1 MNTADELKEIFD
13 RIKEAGGDAGYVV
26 SVLSLIWREEFER
39 KEELDSKG
47 KLPKATHFHPGYV
60 LEARRYEKGMPVEI
74 ENPHFN
80 LPASVKGKLFE
91 MNVLIINMEDRV
103 KDVLSGVLKIIVNG
117 KESRLSVDG
126 SKLTLRLEQEV
137 VCDNERYIVT
147 LSQTGIEPPIEVDI
161 KRQRG
166 RKGEHQSNMAMYL
179 LYRYFNRLGL
189 KGVYVSIASLVNI
202 FSLHFY
208 CDGKGASLS
217 PENVRK
223 RIQVVKKKKEL
234 CEKALDFER
243 NWNKEKLSTAKEAA
257 VPVASSTDSSVATL
271 LRSVSPHLKL

>member
-1 MNTADELKEIFD
+1 MNTADELKAILD
-13 RIKEAGGDAGYVV
+13 RIKEAGGDVGYVV
-26 SVLSLIWREEFER
+26 NVLSFIWREEFER

-47 KLPKATHFHPGYV
+47 KLPEATHFHPGYV
-60 LEARRYEKGMPVEI
+60 LEARRYEKDRPVEI

-91 MNVLIINMEDRV
+91 INALMIMTEHRLKETLYRDSNLVL
-103 KDVLSGVLKIIVNG
+103 NG
-117 KESRLSVDG
+117 NKFSFSMDG
-126 SKLTLRLEQEV
+126 SKLTVRLEQEI
-137 VCDNERYIVT
+137 VCDGERYVLT
-147 LSQTGIEPPIEVDI
+147 LSQPGIEPPIEVDI

-179 LYRYFNRLGL
+179 LYRYFNHLGL
-189 KGVYVSIASLVNI
+189 KAVYVSIASLVNI
-202 FSLHFY
+202 FSFQFY

-234 CEKALDFER
+234 CEKALDFEK
-243 NWNKEKLSTAKEAA
+243 NWDMEKSAL
-257 VPVASSTDSSVATL
+257 PDCQ
-271 LRSVSPHLKL
+271 P

>member
-1 MNTADELKEIFD
+1 MNTADELKAILD

-26 SVLSLIWREEFER
+26 NVLSLIWREEFER
-39 KEELDSKG
+39 KDELDSKG
-47 KLPKATHFHPGYV
+47 KLPEATHFHPGYV
-60 LEARRYEKGMPVEI
+60 LEARRYEKDRPVEV

-103 KDVLSGVLKIIVNG
+103 RDVLSGALKIIVNG

-137 VCDNERYIVT
+137 VCDNERYVLT
-147 LSQTGIEPPIEVDI
+147 LSQTGIEPPIELNN
-161 KRQRG
+161 KKQQRG

-189 KGVYVSIASLVNI
+189 KAVYVSIASLVNI
-202 FSLHFY
+202 FSFQFY

-223 RIQVVKKKKEL
+223 RIQEVKKKKEL
-234 CEKALDFER
+234 CEKALDFEK
-243 NWNKEKLSTAKEAA
+243 NWDMEKSAPAA
-257 VPVASSTDSSVATL
+257 
-271 LRSVSPHLKL
+271 

>member
-1 MNTADELKEIFD
+1 MNTAHELKEIFD

-26 SVLSLIWREEFER
+26 NVLSLIWREEYEW

-47 KLPKATHFHPGYV
+47 KLPKITHFHPGYV
-60 LEARRYEKGMPVEI
+60 LEARRYEKDRPVEVK
-74 ENPHFN
+74 NPHLN
-80 LPASVKGKLFE
+80 LPASVKGKLAE

-103 KDVLSGVLKIIVNG
+103 RDVLSGDLKIIVNG

-137 VCDNERYIVT
+137 VCDGERYVLT

-161 KRQRG
+161 KKQRG

-179 LYRYFNRLGL
+179 LYRYFNRLCL
-189 KGVYVSIASLVNI
+189 KAVYVSIASLVNI
-202 FSLHFY
+202 FSFQFY

-223 RIQVVKKKKEL
+223 RIQVVKKKQEL
-234 CEKALDFER
+234 CDKALDFEK
-243 NWNKEKLSTAKEAA
+243 NWDMEKPVPAA
-257 VPVASSTDSSVATL
+257 
-271 LRSVSPHLKL
+271 

>member
-26 SVLSLIWREEFER
+26 NVLSLIWREEFER
-39 KEELDSKG
+39 KEVLDSQG
-47 KLPKATHFHPGYV
+47 KLPETTHFHPGYV
-60 LEARRYEKGMPVEI
+60 LEARRYEKDRPVEV

-91 MNVLIINMEDRV
+91 MNVLMINMEERL
-103 KDVLSGVLKIIVNG
+103 KDVLSGGLKMFFNG
-117 KESRLSVDG
+117 KEFRLSVDG
-126 SKLTLRLEQEV
+126 GKLTARLEQEV
-137 VCDNERYIVT
+137 VCDGERYIVT

-243 NWNKEKLSTAKEAA
+243 NWKKEKLSTAKEAA